1 MWNASSQKAVATVSI
16 KEALEE
22 FAAGKFLIVTDDESR
37 ENEGDLIILA
47 EKVTADQTAFMVR
60 HTTGILCVGLDKS
73 TARRL
78 NLPLMFDSNQD
89 RRKTAFTVSVDLA
102 HGLTTGVSA
111 QERTATINA
120 LGSSQ
125 STAADF
131 ARPGHIY
138 PLIAHQGGLAAR
150 LGHTEAGVA
159 LAQLV
164 GANPAALLSEIV
176 AEDGSMARGQILRDF
191 ATEHEIS
198 MITIKELTT
207 YWKANYKAS
216 HKSEVE
222 LNWADVQLPEGHW
235 QLATYPALK
244 SRDHV
249 IARFG
254 VPNTNP
260 YIRIHSECFTGDVL
274 GSLRCD
280 CGDQLALSKKA
291 IAEHGF
297 GYIIYLRDHEGRG
310 VGLAEKLKAYQLQDQ
325 GLDTVDA
332 NISLGHPIDARE
344 WEDVIEILGTLKVNG
359 LTLLTNNPQKIAAL
373 KYAGFDVRQKHLSAE
388 IHEYNRSYIESKRA
402 KLGHERGDA

>member
-1 MWNASSQKAVATVSI
+1 MLNVYLLKAVATMSI
-16 KEALEE
+16 KAALEE

-47 EKVTADQTAFMVR
+47 EKVTSEQTAFMVR
-60 HTTGILCVGLDKS
+60 HTTGILCVGLDKA

-89 RRKTAFTVSVDLA
+89 KRKTAFTVSVDLA
-102 HGLTTGVSA
+102 YGLTTGVSA
-111 QERTATINA
+111 KERTATINA
-120 LGSSQ
+120 LGAAD

-138 PLIAHQGGLAAR
+138 PLIAHQGGLPAR
-150 LGHTEAGVA
+150 AGHTEAGVA

-176 AEDGSMARGQILRDF
+176 VDDGSMARGETLRDF
-191 ATEHEIS
+191 AAQYKIS
-198 MITIKELTT
+198 IVTIKELTS
-207 YWKANYKAS
+207 YWKENYQAAPT
-216 HKSEVE
+216 SEVI
-222 LNWADVQLPEGHW
+222 LNWTDVQLTEGSW

-254 VPNTNP
+254 RPNANP

-310 VGLAEKLKAYQLQDQ
+310 VGLAEKLKAYQLQDG

-332 NISLGHPIDARE
+332 NLSLGHPIDARE
-344 WEDVIEILGTLKVNG
+344 WEDVIEILGTLKVSA

-373 KYAGFDVRQKHLSAE
+373 KEAGFSVTQKHLLAE
-388 IHEYNRSYIESKRA
+388 IHKYNRSYIESKRA